1 VQAPSF
7 MFHVSYFT
15 GPESTLESGCR
26 CRMMPD
32 ARGLFKG
39 TMRDAGVR
47 CVVLLQAYGFGGIL
61 LRTERVT
68 RMVIEQVLLPLPV
81 PLPSSHWAW
90 ALPAW
95 PACLLSD

>member
-1 VQAPSF
+1 
-7 MFHVSYFT
+7 
-15 GPESTLESGCR
+15 
-26 CRMMPD
+26 MMPD

-90 ALPAW
+90 ALPAAW